1 MLQTETQPWLEFY
14 AWNTDGSPK
23 NDLVFNTTGIT
34 LLYQRDNLAD
44 SAALT
49 LSAASGPT
57 DWAAGK
63 FLARGGNKYRVG
75 IPAAAISSF
84 TGKASLAGSY
94 TGGVLVGTTEAVL
107 PPVPTATEI
116 SADVSDQISQDFVA
130 GVYSW
135 GNVLIGIGNQ
145 CQQEIENG
153 AIPTSIAAL
162 PTATE
167 VSEQI
172 SDDFVAE
179 KYDWL
184 TVKTEIAEATRIEVE
199 TGTGVPLKDNGI
211 TATKIAAAALN
222 GKGNW
227 NIGKTGYALTSTE
240 KTSIASSVWAS
251 TTRVLTAFGFT
262 VATDGASRTAS
273 QANVSSL
280 ATTAQLTAAQASI
293 EGSCVTADVFGL
305 LTTSDFN
312 NALPTNFSDLDV
324 EVTTGKVTTA
334 NPAAGSGSSHTASDV
349 AALIL
354 ETPANK
360 LATDGSGRVTTE
372 NTPDL
377 SAITAELA
385 KMPRATSAIA
395 AGAFVM
401 TITGGQ
407 DAEVTYSEPV

>member
-75 IPAAAISSF
+75 IPTAAISSF
-84 TGKASLAGSY
+84 TGKASLSGSY

-107 PPVPTATEI
+107 PPVPTAAEI
-116 SADVSDQISQDFVA
+116 SADVSDQISQDFA
-130 GVYSW
+130 EGDYSW
-135 GNVLIGIGNQ
+135 PSVLTGIGLE
-145 CQQEIENG
+145 CRYGIEN
-153 AIPTSIAAL
+153 
-162 PTATE
+162 
-167 VSEQI
+167 
-172 SDDFVAE
+172 
-179 KYDWL
+179 
-184 TVKTEIAEATRIEVE
+184 
-199 TGTGVPLKDNGI
+199 GTGVPLKDDAI
-211 TATKIAAAALN
+211 TAAKITAGALN

-262 VATDGASRTAS
+262 VATDGPSRTAS
-273 QANVSSL
+273 QADVSSL
-280 ATTAQLTAAQASI
+280 ATTAQLNAAQSSI
-293 EGSCVTADVFGL
+293 EAVCATADVFGL
-305 LTTSDFN
+305 ATSAELT
-312 NALPTNFSDLDV
+312 
-324 EVTTGKVTTA
+324 
-334 NPAAGSGSSHTASDV
+334 V
-349 AALIL
+349 AQDSI
-354 ETPANK
+354 
-360 LATDGSGRVTTE
+360 E
-372 NTPDL
+372 N
-377 SAITAELA
+377 ELA
-385 KMPRATSAIA
+385 KMPRAPVPIA

-407 DAEVTYSEPV
+407 DAEVTYSEPI